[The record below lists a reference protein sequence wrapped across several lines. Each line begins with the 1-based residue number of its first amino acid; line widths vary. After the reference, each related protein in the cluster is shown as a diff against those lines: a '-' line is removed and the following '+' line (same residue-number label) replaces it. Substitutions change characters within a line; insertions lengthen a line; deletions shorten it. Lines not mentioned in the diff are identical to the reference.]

1 MIMECIICGNWFSS
15 IDEGQKLCMTCE
27 RVLGH
32 PSIGIA
38 PERLLELAQAE
49 HDGRLVVLPPNDP
62 LTLEELKEMVGEP
75 VYIVT
80 YEKAE
85 WCILHSY
92 HSSEIVGGG
101 FIMTRRTAEKRA
113 FPYADYGKTW
123 LAYRRKPEAATP
135 KASPDWC
142 DHIKKRFE
150 KVT

>member
-1 MIMECIICGNWFSS
+1 MRLIDAEPIEKYIENGLNCKDPKKGFGHDAIDILTEIHCAPTIC
-15 IDEGQKLCMTCE
+15 Q
-27 RVLGH
+27 
-32 PSIGIA
+32 
-38 PERLLELAQAE
+38 
-49 HDGRLVVLPPNDP
+49 PPNDP

-142 DHIKKRFE
+142 DHIKRRFE